1 MIEHILLVLS
11 NLIVMAL
18 MDITRVTSISNSKIN
33 HNHTIIVNKGAI
45 VPTNFKNIK

>member
-18 MDITRVTSISNSKIN
+18 IDITRVTPISNSKIN
-33 HNHTIIVNKGAI
+33 HNHTIIVNKCPI